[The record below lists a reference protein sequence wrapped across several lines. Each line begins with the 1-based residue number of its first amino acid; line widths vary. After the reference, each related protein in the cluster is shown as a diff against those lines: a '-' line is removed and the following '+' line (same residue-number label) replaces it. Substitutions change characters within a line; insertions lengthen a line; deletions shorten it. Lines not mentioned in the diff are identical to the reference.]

1 MLCGIQNM
9 KKKDV
14 KVKQG
19 SDNIKVV
26 HNKAIGTNYMHI
38 REKRLKIGRW
48 KRCS

>member
-19 SDNIKVV
+19 SDNIKV

-48 KRCS
+48 KRCF